1 MVVPIE
7 LRRALISDAFG
18 DYNFLRFP
26 NETAPLTEPYPLPY
40 WRDAGKWFQG
50 GNFGSFLGGLLS
62 LHLRLLR
69 ASYGTSGS
77 GVSVSHGAPS
87 FAAGAVARFGLGGNP
102 TLGGQFVL
110 GNPNGIVSVTPI
122 LGDTFYELRSSQPA
136 NGWWRVA
143 VHIPASGGTQDLDEV
158 RLWEFIDIEPYL
170 EDLIPA
176 DSDTEVFQ
184 MPFGRYFVGTHYRW
198 TAKRL
203 TITLLFSRTETTL
216 RKQLEGLLT
225 KPSPRYPLELFVD
238 GYLFRCA
245 PASLRF
251 EPVGGLVVRAVMELQ
266 LLKPYGYHQ
275 NRYVVA
281 SSPTYP
287 SSSEPIRLSVG
298 NTLITAETPCEIR
311 VNPGSA
317 VNGYKIRVRVVPSDQ
332 IAVFVLNGTEAGK
345 VISFREDGKVSI
357 ASRGAVTTV
366 DDVTNRVDISSR
378 LPFVLHPGT
387 NLVFVEYLDS
397 NNNPLSDT
405 TLWQIACAFNP
416 RCGEVTAL

>member
-1 MVVPIE
+1 MVVAIE
-7 LRRALISDAFG
+7 LRRLLIGDPYGDFNFLKFPSAQNPDLLTYTSGNYYWAKDDRWFREGSASFIGGLKSIHARYLRVYGTQAHHFAPAFG
-18 DYNFLRFP
+18 C
-26 NETAPLTEPYPLPY
+26 
-40 WRDAGKWFQG
+40 
-50 GNFGSFLGGLLS
+50 
-62 LHLRLLR
+62 
-69 ASYGTSGS
+69 
-77 GVSVSHGAPS
+77 
-87 FAAGAVARFGLGGNP
+87 GAVARLGLGGP
-102 TLGGQFVL
+102 SQLGGSFIL
-110 GNPNGIVSVTPI
+110 GNPFSEVSVTN
-122 LGDTFYELRSSQPA
+122 LQDYQYYELRQTNPA
-136 NGWWRVA
+136 QGRWRVSVA
-143 VHIPASGGTQDLDEV
+143 APSGYQQDLDDL

-266 LLKPYGYHQ
+266 LLEPYGYHQ

-298 NTLITAETPCEIR
+298 NNLITAETPCEVR

-317 VNGYKIRVRVVPSDQ
+317 VSGYKIRVRVVPADQ
-332 IAVFVLNGTEAGK
+332 TAVFVLNGTEAGK

-366 DDVTNRVDISSR
+366 DDVTNQVDISSR

-387 NLVFVEYLDS
+387 NLVLVEYLDS
-397 NNNPLSDT
+397 NINPLSDT

-416 RCGEVTAL
+416 RCGEVTVL